1 MSTSILFQVKNN
13 PAAKVAFMA
22 FATAPAKVS
31 AARAAAAKPSPEKE
45 GQEGEESSLSEI
57 HSIDTQTTIVEIHD
71 EENPVITA
79 AKLKMPASGSGATT
93 AVRFKP
99 SELKSTTV
107 TQGLRYTSLWPSAK
121 DVVITAAP
129 PNTCPDKI

>member
-1 MSTSILFQVKNN
+1 
-13 PAAKVAFMA
+13 MA

-31 AARAAAAKPSPEKE
+31 AARAAAAKPSPKRE

-71 EENPVITA
+71 EEDPVITA
-79 AKLKMPASGSGATT
+79 AKLKTPASGSSATT

-99 SELKSTTV
+99 SKLKSTTV
-107 TQGLRYTSLWPSAK
+107 TQELRYTSLWPSAK

>member
-1 MSTSILFQVKNN
+1 
-13 PAAKVAFMA
+13 MA
-22 FATAPAKVS
+22 FTTAPAKVARTS
-31 AARAAAAKPSPEKE
+31 SARAAAAKPSPERE

-57 HSIDTQTTIVEIHD
+57 HSSDTQTTIVEVHD
-71 EENPVITA
+71 EEDPVITA
-79 AKLKMPASGSGATT
+79 AKLKMPAA
-93 AVRFKP
+93 ARFMP
-99 SELKSTTV
+99 SKLKSTTV

>member
-1 MSTSILFQVKNN
+1 
-13 PAAKVAFMA
+13 MA

-31 AARAAAAKPSPEKE
+31 AARAAAAKPSPKRE

-71 EENPVITA
+71 EEDPVITA
-79 AKLKMPASGSGATT
+79 SVKSKTPASGSGATT

-99 SELKSTTV
+99 SKLKSTTV